1 MTAFAQHFSY
11 EFRTGLRNRSLL
23 LLNYLFPLGFY
34 LMMGVLMGSINPLFV
49 ETMVPA
55 MVVFAALSG
64 AILGLPSPLVE
75 AREAGILRSFRV
87 NGVPAL
93 SILIVP
99 ALTTAVHIIITAVVI
114 TLTAGPLFKAPLP
127 ADWGAFAL
135 LTLVIAFCCS
145 GVGVLI
151 GVISANSRVT
161 ILWSQLIYLPSMM
174 LSGMMVPLSMLPAGL
189 ARVAD
194 LLPATHAMRAFDGL
208 AYGRATAY
216 DPLLSA
222 LVLLAGGLLAFGLAA
237 LLFNWDSRNTSQRVH
252 PAVAFLALAPY
263 ALAALLLA

>member
-1 MTAFAQHFSY
+1 MTAFAQHFSF

-34 LMMGVLMGSINPLFV
+34 VMMGLLMANINPLFRD
-49 ETMVPA
+49 TMLPA

-64 AILGLPSPLVE
+64 AVLGLPSPLVE
-75 AREAGILRSFRV
+75 AREAGIFRSFRI

-93 SILIVP
+93 SILTIP
-99 ALTTAVHIIITAVVI
+99 ALTTGVHIIITAAVIMVTAQPLFQAALPASWPAFILI
-114 TLTAGPLFKAPLP
+114 TLLTAF
-127 ADWGAFAL
+127 
-135 LTLVIAFCCS
+135 TCS
-145 GVGVLI
+145 GIGALI

-174 LSGMMVPLSMLPAGL
+174 LSGMMVPVSMLPAGL
-189 ARVAD
+189 ARIAE
-194 LLPATHAMRAFDGL
+194 LLPATHAMRAYEGL

-216 DPLLSA
+216 DPRLSLLI
-222 LVLLAGGLLAFGLAA
+222 LVTGGVLAFVLAL
-237 LLFNWDSRNTSQRVH
+237 LLFNWDSRNVTRRLH
-252 PAVAFLALAPY
+252 PATAALALVPY